1 MTRFLSLHRLGL
13 LTALLLVGIATT
25 LHAQTI
31 TTFDMPNSTFT
42 QPSAIN
48 AAGQITGSYLDAF
61 GPHNFLRQSDGTL
74 TSFDVPVPPGFLPN
88 ATGATSINAAGQIT
102 GYVYSLQFFLYFG
115 FLRQTDG
122 TFVLFLSEGCINGPP
137 LKDGLT
143 PPAQSIGLDPVE
155 GTAPTG
161 INNRGQITG
170 VCGPGASINYGF
182 LRQPDGATISFSAKA
197 DVPNPSTRA
206 LAINS
211 RGQITGRYTER
222 NPPSP
227 QYRGFFRE
235 PNGTITTFDASSL
248 GTTPTAI
255 NSKGQ
260 ITGYAGNDGFLRQPD
275 GSIELFDGAST
286 STQPTA
292 INRKGQIIGVYFD
305 ASNVYHGFL
314 REKHGSITTID
325 VPNAS
330 NTYPTGINRKGD
342 ITGWYSDASG
352 VHGFVRSRN
361 CDASRAAECEPE

>member
-1 MTRFLSLHRLGL
+1 MTRFLSLHRVGL
-13 LTALLLVGIATT
+13 LAASLLVAFAPALHAQTIDFARA

-74 TSFDVPVPPGFLPN
+74 ISFDVPVPPGFLPK
-88 ATGATSINAAGQIT
+88 ATGATSINADGQIT
-102 GYVYSLQFFLYFG
+102 GYIYSLQLFLYFG

-122 TFVLFLSEGCINGPP
+122 TFVLFLSKGCINGPP

-143 PPAQSIGLDPVE
+143 PRAQSIGLDPVE

-197 DVPNPSTRA
+197 DVLNPSTRA

-211 RGQITGRYTER
+211 HGQITGVYLQR
-222 NPPSP
+222 NPTFI
-227 QYRGFFRE
+227 YRGFLRE
-235 PNGTITTFDASSL
+235 RNGTITTFDVNGL
-248 GTTPTAI
+248 DTIPTAL
-255 NSKGQ
+255 NSQGQ

-275 GSIELFDGAST
+275 GSIVIFDGPNST
-286 STQPTA
+286 STQSTA
-292 INRKGQIIGVYFD
+292 INPKGQITGVYLD
-305 ASNVYHGFL
+305 ASTIYHGFL
-314 REKHGSITTID
+314 RDKDGSIATVD

-330 NTYPTGINRKGD
+330 NTYLTGINPRGD

-352 VHGFVRSRN
+352 VHGFVRSR
-361 CDASRAAECEPE
+361 